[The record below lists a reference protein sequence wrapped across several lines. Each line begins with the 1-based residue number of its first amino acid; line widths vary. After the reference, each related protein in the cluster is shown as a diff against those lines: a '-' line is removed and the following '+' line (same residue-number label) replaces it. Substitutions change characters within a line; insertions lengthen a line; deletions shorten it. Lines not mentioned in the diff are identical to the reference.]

1 MRALVVGLGGIGM
14 QLDLHLNA
22 DAFIHSHCRAL
33 ATHSGYALVGAV
45 EPVAERRAEFER
57 HYHCPSFA
65 DLGEALQNLQPE
77 LVVVSVPTPLH
88 AGTIEQILALA
99 EPRVIVCEKP
109 LALDL
114 AQARAMVE
122 RCEAAGVA
130 LYVNY
135 IRQSDPGVRDISA
148 RLASGQIATPVKGV
162 AWYSKGLFNNGSHFV
177 TLLQHWLGP
186 LSSFEVT
193 SGTPN
198 WRGSDPEPDVV
209 LQFRDGVVHLLAARE
224 EDYSHYG
231 IEIVSPSGRLR
242 YDDGGS
248 AISWQSAM
256 ENADFP
262 GYRTLS
268 PTPEHIAVGLNRI
281 QWHVFDEILADL
293 AGRPASIC
301 TGRQALTV
309 LELLAAIRDAL

>member
-1 MRALVVGLGGIGM
+1 M
-14 QLDLHLNA
+14 QIDLHLSA
-22 DAFIHSHCRAL
+22 DTFIHSHCRAL
-33 ATHSGYALVGAV
+33 ATHPGYDLVGAV
-45 EPVAERRAEFER
+45 EPVEERRAAFER
-57 HYHCPSFA
+57 QYHRPSVANLA
-65 DLGEALQNLQPE
+65 DGLAQLAPE
-77 LVVVSVPTPLH
+77 LVVVSVPTQLH
-88 AGTIEQILALA
+88 AGMIEQILALA
-99 EPRVIVCEKP
+99 VPRAIVCEKP

-114 AQARAMVE
+114 TEAREMVE

-135 IRQSDPGVRDISA
+135 IRQSQPGVKDIA
-148 RLASGQIATPVKGV
+148 AKLASGEIATPLKGV

-186 LSSFEVT
+186 LASFQVT
-193 SGTPN
+193 SAAPN

-209 LQFRDGVVHLLAARE
+209 LRFRDGVVHLLAARE

-231 IEIVSPSGRLR
+231 IELVSPSGRLR
-242 YDDGGS
+242 YDDGGNS
-248 AISWQSAM
+248 ILWQPAIESP
-256 ENADFP
+256 DFP

-268 PTPEHIAVGLNRI
+268 PMPQNIAVGLNQI

-293 AGRPASIC
+293 DGRSASIC

-309 LELLAAIRDAL
+309 LEQLAAIRDAL